1 MQCNNANV
9 QHQLCINGYAQR
21 NNGVVASIEWIR
33 NAHYFAQFYTYNKVT
48 GIIHITILYDMM
60 EYKFQ
65 ILIYSV
71 ACMYV
76 FTIVDQSSSVVLML
90 CATTSQ
96 FARILYTI

>member
-1 MQCNNANV
+1 MYEMKMKQHRVECVCVCVQCNNANV

-60 EYKFQ
+60 E
-65 ILIYSV
+65 
-71 ACMYV
+71 
-76 FTIVDQSSSVVLML
+76 
-90 CATTSQ
+90 
-96 FARILYTI
+96 